1 MNSTDKFEIVVAF
14 AIIISANFKHTNIH
28 TVCIT
33 NNQEQRM
40 KALLFLLLLRLQHS
54 MLHGFIRSFTRS
66 SSSRIA
72 HLATRRNFFATPF
85 SAAAAAATITITM
98 PEYWNREESA
108 KFRIDDKQQPPIKE
122 ARIVS
127 LSPPNDPNNIPL
139 ESKNDAKLPNGSK
152 LLAVGS
158 TMDELGDIDLL
169 KKENPNVVFVS
180 PGVSN
185 TTLENVINEFSSTL
199 EWIHSRSAGVDVLM
213 SDTLQNSSDKI
224 IMTNAKGTFSS
235 TLAEYTMMAC
245 SYFAKDL
252 PQLLKNKNNNKWK
265 KYSILE
271 LRGATIGK

>member
-1 MNSTDKFEIVVAF
+1 
-14 AIIISANFKHTNIH
+14 
-28 TVCIT
+28 
-33 NNQEQRM
+33 
-40 KALLFLLLLRLQHS
+40 
-54 MLHGFIRSFTRS
+54 MLHRFIRSFTRS

-72 HLATRRNFFATPF
+72 PLTIRRNFFATSF
-85 SAAAAAATITITM
+85 SAAAAAAAATTTAM

-108 KFRIDDKQQPPIKE
+108 KFRTDDKQPPIKE
-122 ARIVS
+122 ARIIS
-127 LSPPNDPNNIPL
+127 LSPPNDPNNFPL
-139 ESKNDAKLPNGSK
+139 ESKDDAKLPNGSK

-158 TMDELGDIDLL
+158 TLEELGNIDLL
-169 KKENPNVVFVS
+169 KEENPNVIFVS

-185 TTLENVINEFSSTL
+185 TTLEKLINEFSSTL

-224 IMTNAKGTFSS
+224 IMTNAKGRFSS
-235 TLAEYTMMAC
+235 TLAEYTLMAC

>member
-1 MNSTDKFEIVVAF
+1 MRL
-14 AIIISANFKHTNIH
+14 IIGDFQK
-28 TVCIT
+28 
-33 NNQEQRM
+33 QQRL
-40 KALLFLLLLRLQHS
+40 LLFLLVLRLQHS

-66 SSSRIA
+66 SSSSRIVS
-72 HLATRRNFFATPF
+72 LTNRRNFFATSS
-85 SAAAAAATITITM
+85 SATTTTM

-108 KFRIDDKQQPPIKE
+108 KFRIDDNKQPPVKE
-122 ARIVS
+122 ARIIS

-139 ESKNDAKLPNGSK
+139 EGKNGDAKLPNGSK

-158 TMDELGDIDLL
+158 TLEELGDIDLL
-169 KKENPNVVFVS
+169 KKENPNVIFVS

-185 TTLENVINEFSSTL
+185 TTLALLINEFSSTL

-213 SDTLQNSSDKI
+213 SDTLQKSSDTI

-265 KYSILE
+265 KYCILE